1 MIHQATHYIE
11 SGAKRAVCGRGLL
24 TVVRTTDPSN
34 VTCKQCL
41 HKLNAPEFVGE
52 SRGRKQYKLV
62 CQGGPWD
69 GQETVFARQES
80 SPLSIMI
87 RVGEHVGWYNL
98 NTGAWVPMEQQA

>member
-1 MIHQATHYIE
+1 MFQAIHYIE
-11 SGAKRAVCGRGLL
+11 AGAARAACGRGLRTVAL
-24 TVVRTTDPSN
+24 TSEPTE

-52 SRGRKQYKLV
+52 NRGRKQYKLV

-80 SPLSIMI
+80 GPLSIMI
-87 RVGEHVGWYNL
+87 RVGEHVGRYNL
-98 NTGAWVPMEQQA
+98 NTGAWVPMEQKA